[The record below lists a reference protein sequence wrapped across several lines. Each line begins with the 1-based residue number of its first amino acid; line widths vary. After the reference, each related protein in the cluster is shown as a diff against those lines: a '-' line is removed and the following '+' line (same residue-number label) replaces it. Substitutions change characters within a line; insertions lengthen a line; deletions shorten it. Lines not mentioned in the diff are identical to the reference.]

1 VRLFVALDVPEQ
13 TRHALDELIPR
24 FAAACRGARWVR
36 ADNVHVTLKFI
47 GHFDDTKLDEVKSK
61 LAEITLPS
69 SIEIAFREFGFFPN
83 DRHPRVFWVGMQ
95 AGPALA
101 DLAAQIDGKLQP
113 LGVPHEERGFRPHL
127 TLARFNSTLG
137 LPKLKQMI
145 AGLPSQEFGTTVARE
160 FYLYQSVLKRSGAE
174 YTRLASFAFV
184 KGGE

>member
-1 VRLFVALDVPEQ
+1 MRLFVALDIPEE
-13 TRHALDELIPR
+13 TRRALDELIPR

-36 ADNVHVTLKFI
+36 PDNLHVTLKFI
-47 GHFDDTKLDEVKSK
+47 GHWDETKLNDVKSN
-61 LAEITLPS
+61 LAEISSPA

-101 DLAAQIDGKLQP
+101 DLAAQIEAKLQP

-127 TLARFNSTLG
+127 TLARFNSTQG

-145 AGLPSQEFGTTVARE
+145 AGLPSQEFGVTKAQE
-160 FYLYQSVLKRSGAE
+160 FYLYQSILKPRGAE
-174 YTRLASFAFV
+174 YTRLATFAFA
-184 KGGE
+184 KGGG